1 MKFLIFEFTLNS
13 KFSKK
18 KWRIH
23 SYNMTKKLHPYVRKG
38 LKIVLW
44 TIGLIFT
51 FLILLIVLIQLPP
64 VQNFAKD
71 KAVTFLQ
78 DKIKTPVKLDH
89 IFISFPK
96 EVVIEGLYLEDQSK
110 DTLISAGKIAVDISI
125 FKLISSEIEISSFEL
140 KDAVAKIS
148 KDKNSVFN
156 FDYIVAAFASNEPK
170 DPNSKS
176 MKISVSKVKLDNVK
190 FNFED
195 ATSKND
201 IAVKLLHFDTKFNKF
216 DLDNM
221 KFDIPYINLDGVKLM
236 LDQGAV
242 ERVAEASVQVADTVS
257 KRPDFDLKLGKI
269 RLSSIDV
276 GYDNVGSKLNTG
288 IKLKELLIKVNK
300 IDINNQLLDFDDFQ
314 LHELKGQLLL
324 GKFDQK
330 IKTPDAD
337 TTAIK
342 QQGWTVKLNKA
353 EITKT
358 DFKFDDDKKARSAR
372 GIDYAHLDLKD
383 FNFKAKNI
391 GYSSEEIKG
400 EIVSLTVKEKSG
412 LTIERLNTEFFY
424 GPKKAYLKDLYLKTP
439 NTLLKD
445 RIEVAY
451 NDISKIGDDLGNMA
465 LNASLSNS
473 KIAFSDILIFAPQL
487 STTNP
492 FASNQNAVLILNT
505 ELKGTVN
512 DLSFP
517 YFEISGIGSTRV
529 AASGRITGLPDVEKS
544 YFDITIQDL
553 KSTSK
558 DIYAFLPKGT
568 IPTTIEIPQQ
578 IDLKGKFT
586 GAVNNFQ
593 TDIVLNSSFGTAK
606 AKGFFDQR
614 QKDREKYNLKVA
626 LVNFNIGRLIKNDS
640 LGRISVNADVKG
652 TGLNPKTADATIK
665 GLLAKADFNGY
676 AYKDLKLDGKI
687 SKGLFDITAGMT
699 DPNLDFDLTANGKF
713 DGKYPEVKLKLNLD
727 IADLQKLNLH
737 AGPMKLRGE
746 VIADIANAD
755 PDMLNGTIGLNRI
768 QILQD
773 KDPIILDSISIV
785 AITTV
790 DTTSLRIRSQFM
802 KADFKGKYKLS
813 QMPIALQN
821 TISHYYD
828 TTKQPKKETADQQLA
843 FNIYIDNDPVIKQLI
858 PALTGLEPIDIK
870 GSYTSV
876 NDSINII
883 GSIPRLVYGKNTIA
897 GGNIL
902 IETKDDAIVYSLNID
917 EIMND
922 EFRLPYTSLTGD
934 VKDNTVTYDF
944 HMRDKKKDDLYVIGG
959 NVKQVDGTT
968 EIRLDSDHLLLNYE
982 SWVVNPENVI
992 KFGPNGINADQ
1003 FEISYKGNILK
1014 LQSEGTQ
1021 KNAPL
1026 KVDFSNFEI
1035 ATIFNIIKKEQV
1047 LMSGK
1052 INGEAL
1058 VNDLMGKPTFT
1069 SDLQIDEFAFLEEPI
1084 GTIKVQVESKGPDVL
1099 AANIGISGNDNQVD
1113 LIGTYGITSG
1123 AIDLNLDMNKFQMKS
1138 AQGFSVGAIT
1148 DASGYLS
1155 GKFKITG
1162 TTDNPSVNGDLNF
1175 NDVAMRVTQLNSYF
1189 KNIDEKV
1196 VVNNQ
1201 GITFDKFSIYDEK
1214 DNDLVVNGKVLT
1226 SDFRDYKFDLTV
1238 KSQNFRAINSKEKD
1252 NDLFYGDLFID
1263 MDLVVKGS
1271 IESPVISGD
1280 LKINDDTKFTVVL
1293 PQSDP
1298 GIADREGIVEF
1309 VDQENSMLQQT
1320 EKMQSA
1326 VNSSELLGMDVAV
1339 NISIVK
1345 EAELSLIIDKG
1356 NGDYL
1361 KLQGEAE
1368 LSGGIDPS
1376 GKTNLTGKYE
1386 FTEGA
1391 YEMSFNLIRRKFDIK
1406 PGSYIIWNGEPT
1418 SANIDIT
1425 AIYEVETAPI
1435 DLLGDQL
1442 GATSTAVRNTYKQK
1456 IPFQTLLKMKGELL
1470 KPEISFD
1477 ILLPSGNYNVASDI
1491 VTASQTKLEQL
1502 RQEPSELNKQV
1513 FALLLLNRFIG
1524 ENPFASEG
1532 GGASAE
1538 SFARQSVSKILSQQL
1553 NDLAGDLIKGVQLD
1567 FDLDSSEDYS
1577 SGQMENR
1584 TDLNVNLSKQLLN
1597 DRLTVTVGS
1606 SFGLEGNEHENE
1618 EANNIAGDLSAAY
1631 SLTSDGRYKVRAYR
1645 KNEYQMALQGQ
1656 VIETGVAFVVTM
1668 DYNKFRELFHRSQEE
1683 KEILRRDRER
1693 KKEQKVREEAKKEKD
1708 FKEEKEKKNEE

>member
-1 MKFLIFEFTLNS
+1 
-13 KFSKK
+13 
-18 KWRIH
+18 
-23 SYNMTKKLHPYVRKG
+23 MTKKLHPYVRKG
-38 LKIVLW
+38 LKILLW
-44 TIGLIFT
+44 IIGGIFT
-51 FLILLIVLIQLPP
+51 LLILLAVLIQLPP
-64 VQNFAKD
+64 IQNFVKD

-78 DKIKTPVKLDH
+78 DKIKTPVRLDH
-89 IFISFPK
+89 ISISFPK

-148 KDKNSVFN
+148 KNKDSIFN
-156 FDYIVAAFASNEPK
+156 FDYIVDAFASDEPK
-170 DPNSKS
+170 DPNSKT

-190 FNFED
+190 FNFDD

-201 IAVKLLHFDTKFNKF
+201 IAVRLVHFDTKFNKF

-221 KFDIPYINLDGVKLM
+221 KFDIPHINLDGLKLM

-242 ERVAEASVQVADTVS
+242 ERVAETSVQVADTVS

-269 RLSSIDV
+269 RLTNIDI

-300 IDINNQLLDFDDFQ
+300 IDLNKQLLDFDDFQ

-342 QQGWTVKLNKA
+342 QEGWTVKLKKA

-358 DFKFDDDKKARSAR
+358 DFKFDDEKKATTAK
-372 GIDYAHLDLKD
+372 GIDYGHLDLKD
-383 FNFKAKNI
+383 FNFKAKNL
-391 GYSSEEIKG
+391 GYSSDEIKG

-412 LTIERLNTEFFY
+412 LTIEKLTTEFFY

-439 NTLLKD
+439 KTLLKD

-451 NDISKIGDDLGNMA
+451 SDISKIGDELGEMA
-465 LNASLSNS
+465 LNASLNNS
-473 KIAFSDILIFAPQL
+473 RIAFSDILIFAPQL
-487 STTNP
+487 RNTNP
-492 FASNQNAVLILNT
+492 FASNPNAILLLNT
-505 ELKGTVN
+505 ELKGKVN

-529 AASGRITGLPDVEKS
+529 AASGRITGLPDMDKAF
-544 YFDITIQDL
+544 FDINIKDL
-553 KSTSK
+553 NSTSK

-568 IPTTIEIPQQ
+568 IPNTIEIPQQ
-578 IDLKGKFT
+578 IALKGKFN
-586 GAVNNFQ
+586 GAINNFK
-593 TDIVLNSSFGTAK
+593 TDIILNSSFGSAK
-606 AKGFFDQR
+606 AKGYFDQR
-614 QKDREKYNLKVA
+614 QKDREKYDVKISL
-626 LVNFNIGRLIKNDS
+626 LNFNVGRLIKNDS

-652 TGLNPKTADATIK
+652 TGLNPKTANATIK
-665 GLLAKADFNGY
+665 GLLAKAEFNGY

-687 SKGLFDITAGMT
+687 RTGLFDITAGMS
-699 DPNLDFDLTANGKF
+699 DPNLDFDLAANGRF
-713 DGKYPEVKLKLNLD
+713 DDKYPEVKLKLNLD

-746 VIADIANAD
+746 VDADITNAD
-755 PDMLNGTIGLNRI
+755 PDMLNGTIGLNKI

-773 KDPIILDSISIV
+773 KDPIILDSITIIAV
-785 AITTV
+785 TTV
-790 DTTSLRIRSQFM
+790 DTTSLRIKSQFI

-813 QMPIALQN
+813 QLPIALQN

-828 TTKQPKKETADQQLA
+828 TTEQPKKETADQQLA
-843 FNIYIDNDPVIKQLI
+843 FNIFIDNDPVIKQLI
-858 PALTGLEPIDIK
+858 PAITGLEPINIS
-870 GSYTSV
+870 GSYTSA
-876 NDSINII
+876 NDSISVN
-883 GSIPRLVYGKNTIA
+883 GSIPRLVYGNNTIA
-897 GGNIL
+897 GGTIL
-902 IETKDDAIVYSLNID
+902 VETKDDALVYAVNID
-917 EIMND
+917 EIQND
-922 EFRLPYTSLTGD
+922 QFRLPYTSLSGD
-934 VKDNTVTYDF
+934 VKDNTVTYDL

-959 NVKQVDGTT
+959 NIKQVDGTT
-968 EIRLDSDHLLLNYE
+968 EIRLDPDHLLLNYE
-982 SWVVNPENVI
+982 AWVVNPENVI
-992 KFGPNGINADQ
+992 NLGADGINADQ
-1003 FEISYKGNILK
+1003 FEISHEGNILK
-1014 LQSEGTQ
+1014 LQSEGSQ

-1026 KVDFSNFEI
+1026 KIDFTNFEI
-1035 ATIFNIIKKEQV
+1035 ATIFNIIKKDQE

-1052 INGEAL
+1052 INGDA
-1058 VNDLMGKPTFT
+1058 VIRDLTGKPTFT
-1069 SDLQIDEFAFLEEPI
+1069 SDIQIDNFAFKEEPV
-1084 GTIKVQVESKGPDVL
+1084 GTIKVQVESKGPEVL

-1113 LIGTYGITSG
+1113 LTGTYGIKSG
-1123 AIDLNLDMNKFQMKS
+1123 AFDLVLDMDRFQMKS
-1138 AQGFSVGAIT
+1138 AQGFSMGNIT
-1148 DASGYLS
+1148 DGSGYLS
-1155 GKFKITG
+1155 GNFKITG
-1162 TTDNPSVNGDLNF
+1162 TADKPSVIGDLNF
-1175 NDVAMRVTQLNSYF
+1175 NDVAMRVTQFNSYF
-1189 KNIDEKV
+1189 KNIEEKI

-1201 GITFDKFSIYDEK
+1201 GIIFDNFTIYDEK
-1214 DNDLVVNGKVLT
+1214 DNDLAIAGKVLT
-1226 SDFRDYKFDLTV
+1226 TDFRAYNFDLTV
-1238 KSQNFRAINSKEKD
+1238 NSKNFRAINSEAKN

-1263 MDLVVKGS
+1263 MDLIVKGS
-1271 IESPVISGD
+1271 VESPVISGN
-1280 LKINDDTKFTVVL
+1280 LKINEDTKFTVVL

-1309 VDQENSMLQQT
+1309 VDQENVMLQQT
-1320 EKMQSA
+1320 EDMKSA

-1406 PGSYIIWNGEPT
+1406 PGSYLIWNGEPT

-1425 AIYEVETAPI
+1425 AIYEIETAPI

-1442 GATSTAVRNTYKQK
+1442 GAMSAAVRNTYKQK

-1491 VTASQTKLEQL
+1491 VTASQAKLEQL

-1524 ENPFASEG
+1524 ENPFASEA

-1567 FDLDSSEDYS
+1567 FDLDSTEDYS

-1606 SFGLEGNEHENE
+1606 SFGLEGEEHKNQ

-1631 SLTSDGRYKVRAYR
+1631 TLTSDGRYKVRAYR

-1668 DYNKFRELFHRSQEE
+1668 DYNKFRELFHRSKEE
-1683 KEILRRDRER
+1683 KELLAREKER
-1693 KKEQKVREEAKKEKD
+1693 KKEQKAREENKKKEE

>member
-1 MKFLIFEFTLNS
+1 MTTKLN
-13 KFSKK
+13 
-18 KWRIH
+18 
-23 SYNMTKKLHPYVRKG
+23 PYVRKG
-38 LKIVLW
+38 LKIILW
-44 TIGLIFT
+44 IIGGIFT
-51 FLILLIVLIQLPP
+51 LLILIAVLIQLPP

-78 DKIKTPVKLDH
+78 DKIKTPVRLDH
-89 IFISFPK
+89 ISISFPK

-110 DTLISAGKIAVDISI
+110 DTLISAGKIAVDISL
-125 FKLISSEIEISSFEL
+125 FKLISSEVEISSFEL

-148 KDKNSVFN
+148 KTKDSVFN
-156 FDYIVAAFASNEPK
+156 FDYIVQAFASNEPK
-170 DPNSKS
+170 DPNAKS
-176 MKISVSKVKLDNVK
+176 MKISVSTVKLDNVK
-190 FNFED
+190 FKFDD

-201 IAVKLLHFDTKFNKF
+201 VDVRLVHFDTKFDKF

-242 ERVAEASVQVADTVS
+242 EKVAETSVQVADTVS
-257 KRPDFDLKLGKI
+257 KRPDFNLKLGTIK
-269 RLSSIDV
+269 LTNIDV
-276 GYDNVGSKLNTG
+276 GYDNVSTNLDTG
-288 IKLKELLIKVNK
+288 IKLKELSIKVNE
-300 IDINNQLLDFDDFQ
+300 IDLNKQLLDFEDFQ

-324 GKFDQK
+324 GKFDQE

-342 QQGWTVKLNKA
+342 QEGWKVKLKNA
-353 EITKT
+353 AITKT
-358 DFKFDDDKKARSAR
+358 DFKFDDEKKAKAAK

-383 FNFKAKNI
+383 FNLNAKDI
-391 GYSSEEIKG
+391 AYSSEEISGK
-400 EIVSLTVKEKSG
+400 IASLSVKEKSG
-412 LTIERLNTEFFY
+412 LNIEKLTTEFFY
-424 GPKKAYLKDLYLKTP
+424 GPKKAYLKDLYLQTP
-439 NTLLKD
+439 KTLLKD
-445 RIEVAY
+445 RIEVSY
-451 NDISKIGDDLGNMA
+451 NDIATIGDELGQMA
-465 LNASLSNS
+465 LDASLDNS

-487 STTNP
+487 GNTNP
-492 FASNQNAVLILNT
+492 FASNPKAVLLLNT
-505 ELKGTVN
+505 ELKGKVS

-517 YFEISGIGSTRV
+517 YFEISGIGSTRL
-529 AASGRITGLPDVEKS
+529 AASGRITGLPDMDKA
-544 YFDITIQDL
+544 YFDINIQDL

-558 DIYAFLPKGT
+558 DIFAFLPKGT
-568 IPTTIEIPQQ
+568 IPNTIEIPQQ
-578 IDLKGKFT
+578 IDLKGKFN
-586 GAVNNFQ
+586 GAINNFQ
-593 TDIVLNSSFGTAK
+593 TDIVLNSSFGSAK

-614 QKDREKYNLKVA
+614 QKDREKYDMKVS
-626 LVNFNIGRLIKNDS
+626 LLNFDVGRLIKNDS

-665 GLLAKADFNGY
+665 ALLAKAEFNGY

-687 SKGLFDITAGMT
+687 RSGLFDITAGMT
-699 DPNLDFDLTANGKF
+699 DPNLDFDLVANGAFDDKF
-713 DGKYPEVKLKLNLD
+713 PQGKVKLNLD

-746 VIADIANAD
+746 VIADITNAD
-755 PDMLNGTIGLNRI
+755 PDMLNGTIGLNKI

-773 KDPIILDSISIV
+773 KDPIILDSISIIAV
-785 AITTV
+785 TNA
-790 DTTSLRIRSQFM
+790 DTTSLKIKSQFM

-813 QMPIALQN
+813 QLPIALQN

-876 NDSINII
+876 NDSININ

-897 GGNIL
+897 GGKL
-902 IETKDDAIVYSLNID
+902 LVETKDDAIAYSLNID

-922 EFRLPYTSLTGD
+922 QFRLPFTTLSGD
-934 VKDNTVTYDF
+934 VKDNTVTYDL
-944 HMRDKKKDDLYVIGG
+944 HMRDKKKEDLYVIGG

-968 EIRLDSDHLLLNYE
+968 EIRLDPDHLVLNYE
-982 SWVVNPENVI
+982 AWVVNPENVI
-992 KFGPNGINADQ
+992 KMGPNGINADQ
-1003 FEISYKGNILK
+1003 FEISHEGNILK

-1026 KVDFSNFEI
+1026 KVDFTNFEL
-1035 ATIFNIIKKEQV
+1035 ATIFNIIKKDQE

-1052 INGEAL
+1052 INGEA
-1058 VNDLMGKPTFT
+1058 VVSDLMGKPTFT
-1069 SDLQIDEFAFLEEPI
+1069 SDLQIDDFAFKEEPV
-1084 GTIKVQVESKGPDVL
+1084 GTIKVQVESQGPEVL
-1099 AANIGISGNDNQVD
+1099 AANIGITGNDNQVD
-1113 LIGTYGITSG
+1113 LTGTYGIASG
-1123 AIDLNLDMNKFQMKS
+1123 AIDLNLDLDKFQMKS
-1138 AQGFSVGAIT
+1138 AQGFSMGAIT
-1148 DASGYLS
+1148 EASGYLS

-1162 TTDNPSVNGDLNF
+1162 TSDKPSVIGDLNF
-1175 NDVAMRVTQLNSYF
+1175 NDVAMRVTQLNSVF

-1201 GITFDKFSIYDEK
+1201 GIIFDKFSIFDEK
-1214 DNDLVVNGKVLT
+1214 DNDLVVDGKVLT

-1238 KSQNFRAINSKEKD
+1238 KSENFRAINSEAKD

-1263 MDLVVKGS
+1263 MDLLVKGS
-1271 IESPVISGD
+1271 IESPIISGN
-1280 LKINDDTKFTVVL
+1280 LKINEDTKFTVVL

-1309 VDQENSMLQQT
+1309 VDQDNALLQQT
-1320 EKMQSA
+1320 EDMKSA

-1406 PGSYIIWNGEPT
+1406 PGSYLIWNGEPT
-1418 SANIDIT
+1418 SADIDIT

-1442 GATSTAVRNTYKQK
+1442 GATSAAVRNTYKQK
-1456 IPFQTLLKMKGELL
+1456 IPFQTLLKMEGELL

-1477 ILLPSGNYNVASDI
+1477 ILLPSGNYNVAADI
-1491 VTASQTKLEQL
+1491 VTASQAKLEQL

-1524 ENPFASEG
+1524 ENPFASEA

-1567 FDLDSSEDYS
+1567 FDLDSTEDYS

-1606 SFGLEGNEHENE
+1606 SFGLEGEEHKNQ

-1631 SLTSDGRYKVRAYR
+1631 TLTSDGRYKVRAYR

-1683 KEILRRDRER
+1683 KDLLARDRER
-1693 KKEQKVREEAKKEKD
+1693 KKEQKEREEKKKKEE

>member
-1 MKFLIFEFTLNS
+1 
-13 KFSKK
+13 
-18 KWRIH
+18 
-23 SYNMTKKLHPYVRKG
+23 MTRNLHPYLRKG
-38 LKIVLW
+38 FKIILW
-44 TIGLIFT
+44 IVGGIFT
-51 FLILLIVLIQLPP
+51 LLILLIILIQLPV

-78 DKIKTPVKLDH
+78 DKIKTPVRLDH
-89 IFISFPK
+89 ISISFPK

-110 DTLISAGKIAVDISI
+110 DTLISAGKVAVDISL
-125 FKLISSEIEISSFEL
+125 FKLISSEVEITNFEL

-148 KDKNSVFN
+148 KTKDSVFN
-156 FDYIVAAFASNEPK
+156 FDYIVKAFASNEPK
-170 DPNSKS
+170 DPNAKS
-176 MKISVSKVKLDNVK
+176 MKISVSKVKLDKVK
-190 FNFED
+190 FIFED

-201 IAVKLLHFDTKFNKF
+201 ADVSLVHFDTKFNKF

-221 KFDIPYINLDGVKLM
+221 KFDIPYINLDGLKLI

-242 ERVAEASVQVADTVS
+242 EKVAETSVQVADTVS
-257 KRPDFDLKLGKI
+257 KRPDFNLKLGTIK
-269 RLSSIDV
+269 LTNIDV
-276 GYDNVGSKLNTG
+276 GYDNVSTNLDTG
-288 IKLKELLIKVNK
+288 IKLKELSLKVNE
-300 IDINNQLLDFDDFQ
+300 IDLNKQLLDFKDFQ

-324 GKFDQK
+324 GKFDQE

-342 QQGWTVKLNKA
+342 QKGWVVKLKNA
-353 EITKT
+353 AITKT
-358 DFKFDDDKKARSAR
+358 DFKFDDEKKSKSAK

-383 FNFKAKNI
+383 FNFQAKDI
-391 GYSSEEIKG
+391 SYSSDEISGK
-400 EIVSLTVKEKSG
+400 IDSLSVKEKSG
-412 LTIERLNTEFFY
+412 LTIEKLSTQFFY
-424 GPKKAYLKDLYLKTP
+424 GPKKAYLKDLYLETP
-439 NTLLKD
+439 KTLLKD
-445 RIEVAY
+445 RIEVSY
-451 NDISKIGDDLGNMA
+451 NDIATVGDDLGQMA
-465 LNASLSNS
+465 LDASLENS
-473 KIAFSDILIFAPQL
+473 KIASSDILIFAPQL
-487 STTNP
+487 RNTNP
-492 FASNQNAVLILNT
+492 FASNPNSILLLNT
-505 ELKGTVN
+505 KLSGRIN

-517 YFEISGIGSTRV
+517 YFQISGIGSTKV
-529 AASGRITGLPDVEKS
+529 AASGRITGLPDMDKA
-544 YFDITIQDL
+544 YFDITVQNL
-553 KSTSK
+553 RSTSK

-568 IPTTIEIPQQ
+568 IPNTIEIPQQ
-578 IDLKGKFT
+578 IALKGKFN
-586 GAVNNFQ
+586 GAVNNFK
-593 TDIVLNSSFGTAK
+593 TDLVLNSSFGSAK
-606 AKGFFDQR
+606 AQGFFDQR
-614 QKDREKYNLKVA
+614 QKNREKYDMKVS
-626 LVNFNIGRLIKNDS
+626 LLNFDVGRLIKNDS

-652 TGLNPKTADATIK
+652 TGLDAKTANATVK
-665 GLLAKADFNGY
+665 ALLAKAEFNGY

-687 SKGLFDITAGMT
+687 RSGLFDITAGMA
-699 DPNLDFDLTANGKF
+699 DPNLDFDLVADGEF
-713 DGKYPEVKLKLNLD
+713 DGKYPKVKMKLNLD

-746 VIADIANAD
+746 VIADIANSD
-755 PDMLNGTIGLNRI
+755 PDMLNGTVGLNKI

-773 KDPIILDSISIV
+773 KDPIILDSISIFAV
-785 AITTV
+785 TTV
-790 DTTSLRIRSQFM
+790 DTTSLKIKSQFV
-802 KADFKGKYKLS
+802 KADFTGKYKLS
-813 QMPIALQN
+813 QLPTALQN

-828 TTKQPKKETADQQLA
+828 TTDQPKKETDDQQLA
-843 FNIYIDNDPVIKQLI
+843 FNIYVDNDPVIKQLI
-858 PALTGLEPIDIK
+858 PALTGLEPIAIK

-876 NDSINII
+876 NDSINLN

-897 GGNIL
+897 GGTL
-902 IETKDDAIVYSLNID
+902 LVETKDNALVYSLNID

-922 EFRLPYTSLTGD
+922 QFRLPYTSLSGD
-934 VKDNTVTYDF
+934 VKENTVTYDL
-944 HMRDKKKDDLYVIGG
+944 HIRDKKKDDLYVIGG
-959 NVKQVDGTT
+959 NIKQVDGST
-968 EIRLDSDHLLLNYE
+968 EIRLEADQLMLNYK
-982 SWVVNPENVI
+982 SWVVNPENVVKI
-992 KFGPNGINADQ
+992 GADGIYANQ
-1003 FEISYKGNILK
+1003 FEISREGNILK
-1014 LQSEGTQ
+1014 LQSQGTQ

-1026 KVDFSNFEI
+1026 KLEFTNFEI
-1035 ATIFNIIKKEQV
+1035 ANIFNIIKKEQV

-1052 INGEAL
+1052 INGNA
-1058 VNDLMGKPTFT
+1058 VVSDITSNPTFT
-1069 SDLQIDEFAFLEEPI
+1069 SDLEIAEFAFLEQPV
-1084 GTIKVQVESKGPDVL
+1084 GTIKVDVKSKGPEVL

-1113 LIGTYGITSG
+1113 LIGTYGIKS
-1123 AIDLNLDMNKFQMKS
+1123 AEFDLDLDLDKFQMKS
-1138 AQGFSVGAIT
+1138 AQGFSMGAIT

-1162 TTDNPSVNGDLNF
+1162 TADAPSVVGNLNF
-1175 NDVAMRVTQLNSYF
+1175 NDVAMRVTQLNSVF

-1196 VVNNQ
+1196 VVNNE
-1201 GITFDKFSIYDEK
+1201 GIIFDKFSIFDEK
-1214 DNDLVVNGKVLT
+1214 DNDLVVDGKVLT
-1226 SDFRDYKFDLTV
+1226 SNFRDFNFDLTV
-1238 KSQNFRAINSKEKD
+1238 NSQNFRAINSEAKD
-1252 NDLFYGDLFID
+1252 NDLFYGDLFLD
-1263 MDLVVKGS
+1263 MDLAVNGS
-1271 IESPVISGD
+1271 VESPIISGN
-1280 LKINDDTKFTVVL
+1280 LKINEDTDFTVVL

-1309 VDQENSMLQQT
+1309 VDQDNVLLQQT
-1320 EKMQSA
+1320 EEMKTA
-1326 VNSSELLGMDVAV
+1326 VNSSALLGMDVAV

-1386 FTEGA
+1386 FTDGA

-1406 PGSYIIWNGEPT
+1406 PGSYLIWNGEPT
-1418 SANIDIT
+1418 SANVDIT

-1442 GATSTAVRNTYKQK
+1442 GATSAAVRNTYKQK

-1524 ENPFASEG
+1524 ENPFASEA

-1553 NDLAGDLIKGVQLD
+1553 NDLASDLIKGVQLD
-1567 FDLDSSEDYS
+1567 FDLDSTEDYS

-1606 SFGLEGNEHENE
+1606 SFGLEGEQHENQ

-1683 KEILRRDRER
+1683 KDLLARDRER
-1693 KKEQKVREEAKKEKD
+1693 KKEQKEREAKKKKEE
-1708 FKEEKEKKNEE
+1708 FKEEKEKKDEE

>member
-1 MKFLIFEFTLNS
+1 MCLINAH
-13 KFSKK
+13 
-18 KWRIH
+18 RIH
-23 SYNMTKKLHPYVRKG
+23 SENMTKKIHPYVRKG
-38 LKIVLW
+38 LKILLW
-44 TIGLIFT
+44 IVGGIFT
-51 FLILLIVLIQLPP
+51 LLILIAVLIQLPP

-71 KAVTFLQ
+71 KAVSFLEG
-78 DKIKTPVKLDH
+78 KIKTPVRLEH
-89 IFISFPK
+89 ISIVFPK
-96 EVVIEGLYLEDQSK
+96 EVVLEGIYLEDQSK
-110 DTLISAGKIAVDISI
+110 DTLLSAGRIGVDISL
-125 FKLISSEIEISSFEL
+125 FKLISSEVEISGFEL

-148 KDKNSVFN
+148 KNKDSVFN
-156 FDYIVAAFASNEPK
+156 FDYIVQAFASNEPK
-170 DPNSKS
+170 DPNATP

-190 FNFED
+190 FKFDD

-201 IAVKLLHFDTKFNKF
+201 IAVGLIHFDTKFNKF

-221 KFDIPYINLDGVKLM
+221 KFDIPYINLDGLKLM

-242 ERVAEASVQVADTVS
+242 ERVAETSVQVADTIS
-257 KRPDFDLKLGKI
+257 QRPDFDLKLGKI
-269 RLSSIDV
+269 KLTRIDV
-276 GYDNVGSKLNTG
+276 GYDNANSFLDTG
-288 IKLKELLIKVNK
+288 IKLKELSIVVNK
-300 IDINNQLLDFDDFQ
+300 IDLTNQLLDFDDFQ

-342 QQGWTVKLNKA
+342 QEGWTVKLKNA

-358 DFKFDDDKKARSAR
+358 DFKFDDEKKAKQSQ

-383 FNFKAKNI
+383 FNFKAKDI
-391 GYSSEEIKG
+391 AYSSAEISGK
-400 EIVSLTVKEKSG
+400 IASLTVKEKSG
-412 LTIERLNTEFFY
+412 LNIEKLSTEFFY

-445 RIEVAY
+445 NIAVEY
-451 NDISKIGDDLGNMA
+451 NDIATIGDNLGQMT
-465 LNASLSNS
+465 LNASLNNT

-487 STTNP
+487 RSTNP
-492 FASNQNAVLILNT
+492 FASNPNAILLLNT
-505 ELKGTVN
+505 ELKGKID

-517 YFEISGIGSTRV
+517 YFEISGIGSTRL
-529 AASGRITGLPDVEKS
+529 AASGRITGLPDMNKA
-544 YFDITIQDL
+544 YFDINIQDL

-568 IPTTIEIPQQ
+568 IPNTIEIPQQ
-578 IDLKGKFT
+578 IDLKGKFN

-593 TDIVLNSSFGTAK
+593 TDIVLNSSFGSAK

-614 QKDREKYNLKVA
+614 QKDHEKYDMNVSL
-626 LVNFNIGRLIKNDS
+626 LNFDVGRLIKNDS

-652 TGLNPKTADATIK
+652 TGLNPKTANATVRA
-665 GLLAKADFNGY
+665 LLAKAEFNGY

-687 SKGLFDITAGMT
+687 RSGLFDVSAGMS
-699 DPNLDFDLTANGKF
+699 DPNLDFDLVADGKF
-713 DGKYPEVKLKLNLD
+713 DGKYPKVKMKLNLD

-746 VIADIANAD
+746 IDADIANAD

-790 DTTSLRIRSQFM
+790 DTTSLKIRSQFM

-843 FNIYIDNDPVIKQLI
+843 FKIYIDNDPVIKQLI
-858 PALTGLEPIDIK
+858 PAVTGLEPIDIK

-876 NDSINII
+876 NDSININ

-897 GGNIL
+897 GGKIL
-902 IETKDDAIVYSLNID
+902 IETKDDAIVYALNID

-934 VKDNTVTYDF
+934 VKDNTITYDF

-959 NVKQVDGTT
+959 NVKQIDGTT
-968 EIRLDSDHLLLNYE
+968 EIRLDPDHLLLNYE
-982 SWVVNPENVI
+982 SWTVNPENVI
-992 KFGPNGINADQ
+992 KIGPNGINANE
-1003 FEISYKGNILK
+1003 FEISYEGNILK
-1014 LQSEGTQ
+1014 LQSEGNQ

-1026 KVDFSNFEI
+1026 KVDFTNFEI

-1047 LMSGK
+1047 LMSGR
-1052 INGEAL
+1052 INGDA
-1058 VNDLMGKPTFT
+1058 VVSDLMGKPTFT
-1069 SDLQIDEFAFLEEPI
+1069 SDLQIDEFAFLEEPV
-1084 GTIKVQVESKGPDVL
+1084 GTIKVQVESKGPEVL
-1099 AANIGISGNDNQVD
+1099 AAAIGISGNDNQVD
-1113 LIGTYGITSG
+1113 LTGTYGITSG
-1123 AIDLNLDMNKFQMKS
+1123 AINLDLDLDKFKMKS
-1138 AQGFSVGAIT
+1138 AQGFSMGAIT

-1162 TTDNPSVNGDLNF
+1162 TTEKPSVNGDLNF
-1175 NDVAMRVTQLNSYF
+1175 NDVAMRVTQLNSVF

-1201 GITFDKFSIYDEK
+1201 GIIFDKFSIFDEK
-1214 DNDLVVNGKVLT
+1214 DNDLVVDGRVLT

-1238 KSQNFRAINSKEKD
+1238 KSQNFRAINSEAKD

-1263 MDLVVKGS
+1263 MDLLVKGS
-1271 IESPVISGD
+1271 VESPVISGN
-1280 LKINDDTKFTVVL
+1280 LKINEDTKFTVVL

-1309 VDQENSMLQQT
+1309 VDQDNVMLQQT
-1320 EKMQSA
+1320 EQMKSA
-1326 VNSSELLGMDVAV
+1326 VNSSQLLGMDVAV

-1406 PGSYIIWNGEPT
+1406 PGSYLIWNGEPT
-1418 SANIDIT
+1418 SANVDIT

-1456 IPFQTLLKMKGELL
+1456 IPFQTLLKMNGELL

-1491 VTASQTKLEQL
+1491 ITASQAKLEQL

-1524 ENPFASEG
+1524 ENPFASEA

-1553 NDLAGDLIKGVQLD
+1553 NNLAGDLIKGVQID

-1577 SGQMENR
+1577 SGKMENK

-1606 SFGLEGNEHENE
+1606 SFGIEGEQHENQ
-1618 EANNIAGDLSAAY
+1618 EANNIAGDLSADYA
-1631 SLTSDGRYKVRAYR
+1631 LTSDGRYKVRAYS

-1656 VIETGVAFVVTM
+1656 VVETGVAFVVTM
-1668 DYNKFRELFHRSQEE
+1668 DYNKFRELFHRSQAEKDLLAREREQKKQQKAREE
-1683 KEILRRDRER
+1683 KK
-1693 KKEQKVREEAKKEKD
+1693 KKEEI
-1708 FKEEKEKKNEE
+1708 KEEKETNNEE

>member
-1 MKFLIFEFTLNS
+1 
-13 KFSKK
+13 
-18 KWRIH
+18 
-23 SYNMTKKLHPYVRKG
+23 MTKQLHPYLRKG
-38 LKIVLW
+38 FKIILWIIGVLFA
-44 TIGLIFT
+44 L
-51 FLILLIVLIQLPP
+51 LILIAVLIQLPP

-78 DKIKTPVKLDH
+78 NKIKTPVRLDH
-89 IFISFPK
+89 ISISFPK
-96 EVVIEGLYLEDQSK
+96 EVVIEGLYLEDESR
-110 DTLISAGKIAVDISI
+110 DTLISAGQIAVDISL
-125 FKLISSEIEISSFEL
+125 FKLISSEVEISNFEL
-140 KDAVAKIS
+140 KDAVAKIKKT
-148 KDKNSVFN
+148 KDSVFN
-156 FDYIVAAFASNEPK
+156 FDYIVQAFASSEPK
-170 DPNSKS
+170 DPNAKP
-176 MKISVSKVKLDNVK
+176 MKISVSKVTLDNVK
-190 FNFED
+190 FKFED

-201 IAVKLLHFDTKFNKF
+201 VAVRLVHFDTKFNKF

-242 ERVAEASVQVADTVS
+242 EKVAETSVQVADTVS
-257 KRPDFDLKLGKI
+257 KRPDFNLKLGTIK
-269 RLSSIDV
+269 LTNIDA
-276 GYDNVGSKLNTG
+276 GYDNVSTNLDTG
-288 IKLKELLIKVNK
+288 IKLKELSIKVNE
-300 IDINNQLLDFDDFQ
+300 IDLNKQLLDFEDFQ
-314 LHELKGQLLL
+314 LHELNGQLLL

-342 QQGWTVKLNKA
+342 QEGWNVKLKNAK
-353 EITKT
+353 ITKT
-358 DFKFDDDKKARSAR
+358 NFKFDDEKKAKTLR

-383 FNFKAKNI
+383 FNFQAKDI
-391 GYSSEEIKG
+391 IYSNEEISGK
-400 EIVSLTVKEKSG
+400 IASLTVKEKSG
-412 LTIERLNTEFFY
+412 LNIEKLTTEFFY
-424 GPKKAYLKDLYLKTP
+424 GPKKAFLKDLYLKTP
-439 NTLLKD
+439 KTLLKD
-445 RIEVAY
+445 RIEVSY
-451 NDISKIGDDLGNMA
+451 NDIATIGDELGQMA
-465 LNASLSNS
+465 LNASLNNS

-487 STTNP
+487 SKTNP
-492 FASNQNAVLILNT
+492 FASKPNAVLLLNT
-505 ELKGTVN
+505 ELKGRVN

-529 AASGRITGLPDVEKS
+529 AASGRITGLPDMDKA
-544 YFDITIQDL
+544 YFDITINNF
-553 KSTSK
+553 KSTSQ

-568 IPTTIEIPQQ
+568 IPNSIEIPQQ
-578 IDLKGKFT
+578 FSLEGKFT
-586 GAVNNFQ
+586 GAITNFS
-593 TDIVLNSSFGTAK
+593 TDIVLNSSFGNAK

-614 QKDREKYNLKVA
+614 QKDREKYDMKVT
-626 LVNFNIGRLIKNDS
+626 LLNFDVGRLIKNDS

-652 TGLNPKTADATIK
+652 TGLDPKTANATVK
-665 GLLAKADFNGY
+665 ALLAKAEFNGY

-687 SKGLFDITAGMT
+687 RSGLFDISAGMN
-699 DPNLDFDLTANGKF
+699 DPNLDFDLVADGKF

-746 VIADIANAD
+746 IDADIANAD
-755 PDMLNGTIGLNRI
+755 PDMLNGTIGLNKI
-768 QILQD
+768 QIVQD

-785 AITTV
+785 AITTA
-790 DTTSLRIRSQFM
+790 DTTSLQVKSQFI

-813 QMPIALQN
+813 QLPIALQN

-828 TTKQPKKETADQQLA
+828 TTKQPKKETSDQQLA

-858 PALTGLEPIDIK
+858 PALTGLEPINIS
-870 GSYTSV
+870 GSYKSV
-876 NDSINII
+876 NDSININ
-883 GSIPRLVYGKNTIA
+883 GSIPRLVYGTNTIS
-897 GGNIL
+897 GGSIL
-902 IETKDDAIVYSLNID
+902 VETKENALVYAVNID
-917 EIMND
+917 EITND
-922 EFRLPYTSLTGD
+922 QYRLPYTSLTGD
-934 VKDNTVTYDF
+934 VKDNTLTYDLR
-944 HMRDKKKDDLYVIGG
+944 MRDKKKEDLYVIGG
-959 NVKQVDGTT
+959 NVKQVEGTT
-968 EIRLDSDHLLLNYE
+968 EIRLGADQLILNYD
-982 SWVVNPENVI
+982 SWVVNPDNVI

-1003 FEISYKGNILK
+1003 FEISHDGNILK
-1014 LQSEGTQ
+1014 LQSQGTQ

-1026 KVDFSNFEI
+1026 EVDFTNFEL
-1035 ATIFNIIKKEQV
+1035 ATVFNIIKKDQE
-1047 LMSGK
+1047 LMSGR
-1052 INGEAL
+1052 INGDAVISNL
-1058 VNDLMGKPTFT
+1058 TGKPTFT
-1069 SDLQIDEFAFLEEPI
+1069 SDLQIDDFAFKEEAV
-1084 GTIKVQVESKGPDVL
+1084 GTIKVQVESKGPEVL
-1099 AANIGISGNDNQVD
+1099 AANIGISGNDNQVN
-1113 LIGTYGITSG
+1113 LVGTYGINSG
-1123 AIDLNLDMNKFQMKS
+1123 VIDLDLDLDKFQMKS
-1138 AQGFSVGAIT
+1138 AQGFSMGAIT
-1148 DASGYLS
+1148 DASGNLS
-1155 GKFKITG
+1155 GAFKITG
-1162 TTDNPSVNGDLNF
+1162 TADKPSVYGDLNF
-1175 NDVAMRVTQLNSYF
+1175 NNVAMRVTQLNSVF

-1196 VVNNQ
+1196 VVRNDE
-1201 GITFDKFSIYDEK
+1201 IIFDKFSIFDEK
-1214 DNDLVVNGKVLT
+1214 DNDLVLDGRVLT

-1238 KSQNFRAINSKEKD
+1238 KSENFRAINSEAKD
-1252 NDLFYGDLFID
+1252 NELFYGDLFID
-1263 MDLVVKGS
+1263 MDLLVKGS
-1271 IESPVISGD
+1271 VESPIISGN
-1280 LKINDDTKFTVVL
+1280 LKINEDTKFTVVL

-1309 VDQENSMLQQT
+1309 VDQDNVMLQQT
-1320 EKMQSA
+1320 EEMKSA

-1356 NGDYL
+1356 NGDFL

-1386 FTEGA
+1386 VTEGA

-1406 PGSYIIWNGEPT
+1406 AGSYLIWNGEPT

-1442 GATSTAVRNTYKQK
+1442 GATSAAVRNTYKQK
-1456 IPFQTLLKMKGELL
+1456 IPFQTLLKMEGELL

-1491 VTASQTKLEQL
+1491 ITASQTKLEQL
-1502 RQEPSELNKQV
+1502 RQQPSELNKQV

-1524 ENPFASEG
+1524 ENPFSSEA

-1567 FDLDSSEDYS
+1567 FDLDSTEDYS

-1584 TDLNVNLSKQLLN
+1584 TDLNVNISKQLLN

-1606 SFGLEGNEHENE
+1606 SFGLEGEQRENQ

-1683 KEILRRDRER
+1683 KDLLARDRKR
-1693 KKEQKVREEAKKEKD
+1693 KEEQKEREAKKKKEEFEEEKD
-1708 FKEEKEKKNEE
+1708 KNNEE

>member
-1 MKFLIFEFTLNS
+1 
-13 KFSKK
+13 
-18 KWRIH
+18 
-23 SYNMTKKLHPYVRKG
+23 MTQTLHPYVRKG
-38 LKIVLW
+38 LKIILW
-44 TIGLIFT
+44 IVGGIFT
-51 FLILLIVLIQLPP
+51 LLILIAVLIQLPP
-64 VQNFAKD
+64 IQNFAKD

-78 DKIKTPVKLDH
+78 DKIKTPVRLDR
-89 IFISFPK
+89 ISISFPK
-96 EVVIEGLYLEDQSK
+96 EVVLEGLHLEDQNN

-125 FKLISSEIEISSFEL
+125 FKLISSEIEISNFEL

-148 KDKNSVFN
+148 KTKDSVFN
-156 FDYIVAAFASNEPK
+156 FDYIVDAFASNEPK
-170 DPNSKS
+170 DPNAKS

-190 FNFED
+190 FQFDD

-201 IAVKLLHFDTKFNKF
+201 IAVRLVHFDTKFDKF

-221 KFDIPYINLDGVKLM
+221 KFDIPYVNLDGVKLV

-242 ERVAEASVQVADTVS
+242 EKVAETSVQVADTVS
-257 KRPDFDLKLGKI
+257 KRPDFNLKLGKI
-269 RLSSIDV
+269 KLTNIDV
-276 GYDNVGSKLNTG
+276 GYDNVSTNLDTG
-288 IKLKELLIKVNK
+288 IKLKELSLVVNE
-300 IDINNQLLDFDDFQ
+300 IDLNKQLLDFEDFR

-324 GKFDQK
+324 GKNDQK
-330 IKTPDAD
+330 IKTPNAD

-342 QQGWTVKLNKA
+342 QEGWKVKLRNA

-358 DFKFDDDKKARSAR
+358 NFKFDDEKKAKAAR

-383 FNFKAKNI
+383 FNFKAKDI
-391 GYSSEEIKG
+391 TYSSDEISGK
-400 EIVSLTVKEKSG
+400 IVVLTVKEKSG
-412 LTIERLNTEFFY
+412 LDIEKLSTEFFY
-424 GPKKAYLKDLYLKTP
+424 GSKKAYLKNLYLKTP
-439 NTLLKD
+439 KTLIKD
-445 RIEVAY
+445 RIEVSY
-451 NDISKIGDDLGNMA
+451 NDISKIGDDLGQMA
-465 LNASLSNS
+465 LNASLNNS

-487 STTNP
+487 RNTNP
-492 FASNQNAVLILNT
+492 FASNPNAVLLLNT
-505 ELKGTVN
+505 ELKGKIN

-517 YFEISGIGSTRV
+517 YFEISGIGSTRL
-529 AASGRITGLPDVEKS
+529 AASGRITGLPDMNQAN
-544 YFDITIQDL
+544 FDITIQDL

-558 DIYAFLPKGT
+558 DIYAFLPKGS
-568 IPTTIEIPQQ
+568 IPNTIEIPQQ
-578 IDLKGKFT
+578 IALKGKFN
-586 GAVNNFQ
+586 GAINNFK
-593 TDIVLNSSFGTAK
+593 TDVVLNSSFGSAK
-606 AKGFFDQR
+606 AKGSFDQR
-614 QKDREKYNLKVA
+614 LKDREKYDMQVS

-652 TGLNPKTADATIK
+652 TGLNPKTANATVK
-665 GLLAKADFNGY
+665 GLLAKAEFNGY

-687 SKGLFDITAGMT
+687 RSGLFDITAGMT
-699 DPNLDFDLTANGKF
+699 DPNLDFDLVANGKF
-713 DGKYPEVKLKLNLD
+713 DDKYPQVKLKLNLD

-746 VIADIANAD
+746 INADIANAD
-755 PDMLNGTIGLNRI
+755 PDMLNGTIGLNKI

-773 KDPIILDSISIV
+773 KEPIILDSISIV
-785 AITTV
+785 ALTTA
-790 DTTSLRIRSQFM
+790 DTTSIRIKSQFI
-802 KADFKGKYKLS
+802 KVDFTGKYKLT
-813 QMPIALQN
+813 QLPIALQN
-821 TISHYYD
+821 TISRYYD

-843 FNIYIDNDPVIKQLI
+843 FNIYVDNDPVIKQLI
-858 PALTGLEPIDIK
+858 PAITGLEPIDIK
-870 GSYTSV
+870 GSYASA
-876 NDSINII
+876 NDSITIN

-897 GGNIL
+897 GGTI
-902 IETKDDAIVYSLNID
+902 IVETKDDALVYALNID

-922 EFRLPYTSLTGD
+922 QFRLPYTSLTGD
-934 VKDNTVTYDF
+934 VKDNTVTYDL

-968 EIRLDSDHLLLNYE
+968 EIRLDPDHLILNYE
-982 SWVVNPENVI
+982 SWVVNPENII
-992 KFGPNGINADQ
+992 KIGPNGLNANS
-1003 FEISYKGNILK
+1003 FEISHEGNILK
-1014 LQSEGTQ
+1014 LQSQGKQ

-1026 KVDFSNFEI
+1026 EVAFTNFEI
-1035 ATIFNIIKKEQV
+1035 ATILNIIKKDQV
-1047 LMSGK
+1047 LMSGN
-1052 INGEAL
+1052 INGDAIIS
-1058 VNDLMGKPTFT
+1058 DLTGKPTFT
-1069 SDLQIDEFAFLEEPI
+1069 SDIQIDDFAFKEEPV
-1084 GTIKVQVESKGPDVL
+1084 GTIKFQVESKGPEVL
-1099 AANIGISGNDNQVD
+1099 AANIGITGNDNQVD
-1113 LIGTYGITSG
+1113 LSGTYGIKSG
-1123 AIDLNLDMNKFQMKS
+1123 AFDLVLDMDKFQMKS
-1138 AQGFSVGAIT
+1138 AQGFSMGSIT
-1148 DASGYLS
+1148 DGSGFLS
-1155 GKFKITG
+1155 SNLKITG
-1162 TTDNPSVNGDLNF
+1162 TTDKPAVVGDLNF

-1196 VVNNQ
+1196 VINNQ
-1201 GITFDKFSIYDEK
+1201 GITLDKFKIFDEK
-1214 DNDLVVNGKVLT
+1214 DNNLVIDGKILT
-1226 SDFRDYKFDLTV
+1226 SDFLNYNFDLTV
-1238 KSQNFRAINSKEKD
+1238 ISENFRAINSEAKD

-1271 IESPVISGD
+1271 IESPVISGN
-1280 LKINDDTKFTVVL
+1280 LKINEDTKFTVVL

-1309 VDQENSMLQQT
+1309 VDQDNAMLQQT
-1320 EKMQSA
+1320 NDMKAA

-1406 PGSYIIWNGEPT
+1406 PGSYLIWNVEPT

-1442 GATSTAVRNTYKQK
+1442 GAISSAVRNTYKQK
-1456 IPFQTLLKMKGELL
+1456 IPFQTLLKMEGELL

-1477 ILLPSGNYNVASDI
+1477 ILLPAGNYNVSSDI
-1491 VTASQTKLEQL
+1491 VTASQAKLERL

-1524 ENPFASEG
+1524 ENPFASEA

-1567 FDLDSSEDYS
+1567 FDLDSTEDYS
-1577 SGQMENR
+1577 TGQMENR

-1606 SFGLEGNEHENE
+1606 SFGLEGEERQNQ

-1645 KNEYQMALQGQ
+1645 KNEYQMAVQGQ
-1656 VIETGVAFVVTM
+1656 IIETGVAFVVTM

-1683 KEILRRDRER
+1683 KEMLRRDKER
-1693 KKEQKVREEAKKEKD
+1693 KKEQKEREAAKKKKD
-1708 FKEEKEKKNEE
+1708 FKEQKENKNEE

>member
-1 MKFLIFEFTLNS
+1 
-13 KFSKK
+13 
-18 KWRIH
+18 
-23 SYNMTKKLHPYVRKG
+23 MTTKIHPYVRKG
-38 LKIVLW
+38 FKIILW
-44 TIGLIFT
+44 IIGGVFT
-51 FLILLIVLIQLPP
+51 LLILIAVLIQLPA

-78 DKIKTPVKLDH
+78 NKIKTPVRLDH
-89 IFISFPK
+89 ISISFPK
-96 EVVIEGLYLEDQSK
+96 EVIIEGLYLQDQSN
-110 DTLISAGKIAVDISI
+110 DTLISAGKIAVDISL
-125 FKLISSEIEISSFEL
+125 FKLISSEVEISNFEL

-148 KDKNSVFN
+148 KTKDSVFN
-156 FDYIVAAFASNEPK
+156 FDYIVKAFATNEPK
-170 DPNSKS
+170 DPNSKP
-176 MKISVSKVKLDNVK
+176 MKISVSKVKLDNVQFK
-190 FNFED
+190 FID

-201 IAVKLLHFDTKFNKF
+201 VAVQLVHFDTKFNKF

-242 ERVAEASVQVADTVS
+242 EKVAETSVQVADTIS
-257 KRPDFDLKLGKI
+257 KRPDFNLKLGTIK
-269 RLSSIDV
+269 LTNIDV
-276 GYDNVGSKLNTG
+276 GYDNVSTSLDTG
-288 IKLKELLIKVNK
+288 IRLKELSLKVNE
-300 IDINNQLLDFDDFQ
+300 IDLNKQLLDFEDFQ

-330 IKTPDAD
+330 IKTPDTD

-342 QQGWTVKLNKA
+342 KEGWQVKLKNA
-353 EITKT
+353 AITKT
-358 DFKFDDDKKARSAR
+358 DFKFDDENKAKSAK
-372 GIDYAHLDLKD
+372 GIDYAHLDLKE
-383 FNFKAKNI
+383 FNLQAKDI
-391 GYSSEEIKG
+391 EYSSEEISGK
-400 EIVSLTVKEKSG
+400 IASLTVKEKSG
-412 LTIERLNTEFFY
+412 LNIQKLNTEFFY
-424 GPKKAYLKDLYLKTP
+424 GPKKAYLKDLYLQTP
-439 NTLLKD
+439 KTLLKD
-445 RIEVAY
+445 RIEVSY
-451 NDISKIGDDLGNMA
+451 RDIATIGDELGQMA
-465 LNASLSNS
+465 LEASLDNS

-487 STTNP
+487 SNTNP
-492 FASNQNAVLILNT
+492 FASNPNAVLLLNT
-505 ELKGTVN
+505 KLKGKIN

-517 YFEISGIGSTRV
+517 YFQISGIGSTRV
-529 AASGRITGLPDVEKS
+529 AASGRITGLPDMKKA
-544 YFDITIQDL
+544 YFDINIQDL

-568 IPTTIEIPQQ
+568 IPNTIEIPQQ
-578 IDLKGKFT
+578 IDLKGKFN
-586 GAVNNFQ
+586 GAINNFQ
-593 TDIVLNSSFGTAK
+593 TDIVLNSSFGSAK
-606 AKGFFDQR
+606 AKGYFDQR
-614 QKDREKYNLKVA
+614 QKDLEKYDMKISL
-626 LVNFNIGRLIKNDS
+626 LNFDIGRLIKNDS

-652 TGLNPKTADATIK
+652 TGLNPKTANATVK
-665 GLLAKADFNGY
+665 ALLAKAEFNGY

-687 SKGLFDITAGMT
+687 RSGLFDITAGMS
-699 DPNLDFDLTANGKF
+699 DPNLDFDLVANGAFDDKF
-713 DGKYPEVKLKLNLD
+713 PKGKMKLNLD

-746 VIADIANAD
+746 IVADITNGD
-755 PDMLNGTIGLNRI
+755 PDMLNGTLGLNRI
-768 QILQD
+768 QILMD

-785 AITTV
+785 AITTI
-790 DTTSLRIRSQFM
+790 DTTSLKIRSQFM
-802 KADFKGKYKLS
+802 KADFKGRYRLS
-813 QMPIALQN
+813 QMPTALQN

-843 FNIYIDNDPVIKQLI
+843 FNVYIDNDPVIKQLI
-858 PALTGLEPIDIK
+858 PALTGLEPINIK

-876 NDSINII
+876 NDSININ
-883 GSIPRLVYGKNTIA
+883 GSIPRLVYGQNTIS
-897 GGNIL
+897 GGSIL
-902 IETKDDAIVYSLNID
+902 IETKDDAVVYSVNID

-922 EFRLPYTSLTGD
+922 QFRLPYTSLSGD
-934 VKDNTVTYDF
+934 VKNNTVTYDF

-959 NVKQVDGTT
+959 NVKQVEGTT

-982 SWVVNPENVI
+982 AWTVNPENVVKI
-992 KFGPNGINADQ
+992 GPDGINADQ
-1003 FEISYKGNILK
+1003 FEISHQGNILK
-1014 LQSEGTQ
+1014 LQSQGNQ

-1026 KVDFSNFEI
+1026 RIDFTNFEI

-1052 INGEAL
+1052 INGNAV
-1058 VNDLMGKPTFT
+1058 VNDVMAKPTFT
-1069 SDLQIDEFAFLEEPI
+1069 SALQIDEFAFLEQPV
-1084 GTIKVQVESKGPDVL
+1084 GTIKIDVESKGPEVL
-1099 AANIGISGNDNQVD
+1099 AANIGITGNDNQVD
-1113 LIGTYGITSG
+1113 LVGTYGIKSG
-1123 AIDLNLDMNKFQMKS
+1123 AIDLDLDLDKFQMKS
-1138 AQGFSVGAIT
+1138 AQGFSMGAIT
-1148 DASGYLS
+1148 DASGFLS

-1162 TTDNPSVNGDLNF
+1162 TAENPSVLGDLNF
-1175 NDVAMRVTQLNSYF
+1175 NDVAMRVTQLNSVF
-1189 KNIDEKV
+1189 KHIDEKV
-1196 VVNNQ
+1196 VINSE
-1201 GITFDKFSIYDEK
+1201 GIIFDKFSIFDEK
-1214 DNDLVVNGKVLT
+1214 DNDLVVDGKVLT
-1226 SDFRDYKFDLTV
+1226 SNFRDYRFDLTV
-1238 KSQNFRAINSKEKD
+1238 NSENFRAINSEAKD
-1252 NDLFYGDLFID
+1252 NDLFYGDLFLD
-1263 MDLVVKGS
+1263 MDLIVKGS
-1271 IESPVISGD
+1271 VESPIISGN
-1280 LKINDDTKFTVVL
+1280 LKINEDTKFTVVL

-1309 VDQENSMLQQT
+1309 VDQDNAMLQQT
-1320 EKMQSA
+1320 EEMKSA
-1326 VNSSELLGMDVAV
+1326 VNSSALLGMDVAV

-1356 NGDYL
+1356 NGDFL

-1386 FTEGA
+1386 VTEGA

-1406 PGSYIIWNGEPT
+1406 PGSYLIWNGEPT
-1418 SANIDIT
+1418 SADIDIT

-1442 GATSTAVRNTYKQK
+1442 GATSAAVRNTYKQK

-1477 ILLPSGNYNVASDI
+1477 ILLPSGNYNVAADI

-1524 ENPFASEG
+1524 ENPFASEA

-1567 FDLDSSEDYS
+1567 FDLDSTEDYS

-1606 SFGLEGNEHENE
+1606 SFGLEGEQHENQ
-1618 EANNIAGDLSAAY
+1618 EANNIAGDISAAY

-1683 KEILRRDRER
+1683 KDLLARNRQREKEQQER
-1693 KKEQKVREEAKKEKD
+1693 EDKKKKEE

>member
-1 MKFLIFEFTLNS
+1 MTTKLN
-13 KFSKK
+13 
-18 KWRIH
+18 
-23 SYNMTKKLHPYVRKG
+23 PYVRKG
-38 LKIVLW
+38 LKIILW
-44 TIGLIFT
+44 IVGGIFT
-51 FLILLIVLIQLPP
+51 LLILIAVLIQLPA

-78 DKIKTPVKLDH
+78 DKIKTPVRLEQ
-89 IFISFPK
+89 ISISFPK
-96 EVVIEGLYLEDQSK
+96 EVVIKGLYLEDQSK
-110 DTLISAGKIAVDISI
+110 DTLISAGMIAVDISI
-125 FKLISSEIEISSFEL
+125 FKLISSEIEISNFEL

-148 KDKNSVFN
+148 KTKDSVFN
-156 FDYIVAAFASNEPK
+156 FDYIVQAFASNEPK
-170 DPNSKS
+170 DPNSKP

-190 FNFED
+190 FNFDD

-201 IAVKLLHFDTKFNKF
+201 VAVRLVHFDTKFNKF

-242 ERVAEASVQVADTVS
+242 EKVAETSVQVADTVS
-257 KRPDFDLKLGKI
+257 KRPDFNLKLGTVK
-269 RLSSIDV
+269 LTNIDV
-276 GYDNVGSKLNTG
+276 GYDNVSTNLDTG
-288 IKLKELLIKVNK
+288 IKLKELSIKVNE
-300 IDINNQLLDFDDFQ
+300 IDLNKQLLDFEDFQ

-330 IKTPDAD
+330 IKTPNAD
-337 TTAIK
+337 TTSIK
-342 QQGWTVKLNKA
+342 QEGWKVKLKNA
-353 EITKT
+353 AITKT
-358 DFKFDDDKKARSAR
+358 DFKFDDEKKATSAK
-372 GIDYAHLDLKD
+372 GIDYAHLDLQD
-383 FNFKAKNI
+383 FNLKAKDI
-391 GYSSEEIKG
+391 AYSSEEISGK
-400 EIVSLTVKEKSG
+400 IASLTVKEKSG
-412 LTIERLNTEFFY
+412 LNIQKLNTEFFY
-424 GPKKAYLKDLYLKTP
+424 GPKKAYLKDLYLQTP
-439 NTLLKD
+439 KTLLKD
-445 RIEVAY
+445 RIEVSY
-451 NDISKIGDDLGNMA
+451 NDIATLGDELGQMA
-465 LNASLSNS
+465 LDASLDNS

-487 STTNP
+487 RNTNP
-492 FASNQNAVLILNT
+492 FASNPNAVLLLNT
-505 ELKGTVN
+505 ELKGKIN

-529 AASGRITGLPDVEKS
+529 AASGRITGLPDMEKA

-568 IPTTIEIPQQ
+568 IPNTIEIPQQ
-578 IDLKGKFT
+578 IALKGKFN
-586 GAVNNFQ
+586 GAINNFQ
-593 TDIVLNSSFGTAK
+593 TDIVLNSSFGSAK
-606 AKGFFDQR
+606 AKGLFDQR
-614 QKDREKYNLKVA
+614 QKNREKYDMKVS
-626 LVNFNIGRLIKNDS
+626 LLNFDVGRLIKNDS

-652 TGLNPKTADATIK
+652 TGLDPKTANATIK
-665 GLLAKADFNGY
+665 ALLAKAEFNGY

-687 SKGLFDITAGMT
+687 RSGLFDISAGMT
-699 DPNLDFDLTANGKF
+699 DPNLDFDLVADGKF
-713 DGKYPEVKLKLNLD
+713 DGKYPEVKMKLNLD

-746 VIADIANAD
+746 VVADITNAD
-755 PDMLNGTIGLNRI
+755 PDMLNGTVGLNRI

-773 KDPIILDSISIV
+773 KDPIILDSISIIAV
-785 AITTV
+785 TTV
-790 DTTSLRIRSQFM
+790 DTTSLKIRSQFM

-828 TTKQPKKETADQQLA
+828 TTNQPKKETEDQQLA

-858 PALTGLEPIDIK
+858 PALTGLEPINIK

-876 NDSINII
+876 NDSISIN

-897 GGNIL
+897 GGTL
-902 IETKDDAIVYSLNID
+902 LVETKDNAITYSLNID
-917 EIMND
+917 EIMN
-922 EFRLPYTSLTGD
+922 EQFRLPYTSLTGD
-934 VKDNTVTYDF
+934 VKDNTLTYDL
-944 HMRDKKKDDLYVIGG
+944 HMRDKEKKDLYVIGG
-959 NVKQVDGTT
+959 DLKQVEGST
-968 EIRLDSDHLLLNYE
+968 EIRLDPDHLILNYE
-982 SWVVNPENVI
+982 SWIVNPENVI
-992 KFGPNGINADQ
+992 TIGPNGLNADQ
-1003 FEISYKGNILK
+1003 FEISHEGNILK
-1014 LQSEGTQ
+1014 LQSDGTQ

-1026 KVDFSNFEI
+1026 KVDFTNFEI
-1035 ATIFNIIKKEQV
+1035 ATIFTIIKKDEV

-1052 INGEAL
+1052 INGDAV

-1069 SDLQIDEFAFLEEPI
+1069 SDLQIDDFAFLEEPV

-1099 AANIGISGNDNQVD
+1099 DANIGITGNDNQVD
-1113 LIGTYGITSG
+1113 LAGTYGIKSG
-1123 AIDLNLDMNKFQMKS
+1123 EIDLNLDLDKFQMKS
-1138 AQGFSVGAIT
+1138 AQGFSMGAIT

-1162 TTDNPSVNGDLNF
+1162 TSDNPSVIGDLDF
-1175 NDVAMRVTQLNSYF
+1175 NDVAMRVTQLNSVF

-1196 VVNNQ
+1196 MVNNQ

-1214 DNDLVVNGKVLT
+1214 DNDLVIDGKVLT
-1226 SDFRDYKFDLTV
+1226 TDFRDYKFDLTV
-1238 KSQNFRAINSKEKD
+1238 KSENFRAINSEAKD

-1263 MDLVVKGS
+1263 MDLLVKGS
-1271 IESPVISGD
+1271 VESPVISGN
-1280 LKINDDTKFTVVL
+1280 LKINEDTKFTVVL

-1309 VDQENSMLQQT
+1309 VDQDNATLQQT
-1320 EKMQSA
+1320 ENMKSA

-1406 PGSYIIWNGEPT
+1406 PGSYLIWNGEPT

-1442 GATSTAVRNTYKQK
+1442 GATSAAVRNTYKQK
-1456 IPFQTLLKMKGELL
+1456 IPFQTLLQMKGELL

-1502 RQEPSELNKQV
+1502 RQQPSELNKQV

-1524 ENPFASEG
+1524 ENPFSSEA

-1567 FDLDSSEDYS
+1567 FDLDSTEDYS

-1606 SFGLEGNEHENE
+1606 SFGLEGEEHKNQ

-1631 SLTSDGRYKVRAYR
+1631 SLTTDGRYKVRAYR

-1668 DYNKFRELFHRSQEE
+1668 DYNKFRELFHRS
-1683 KEILRRDRER
+1683 
-1693 KKEQKVREEAKKEKD
+1693 
-1708 FKEEKEKKNEE
+1708 KEEKELLARDNKRKEEQKEREEKKKKEEFKEDKKNEE

>member
-1 MKFLIFEFTLNS
+1 M
-13 KFSKK
+13 
-18 KWRIH
+18 
-23 SYNMTKKLHPYVRKG
+23 RKG
-38 LKIVLW
+38 LKIILW
-44 TIGLIFT
+44 IVGGIFAL
-51 FLILLIVLIQLPP
+51 LILLAVLIQLPP
-64 VQNFAKD
+64 VQEFAKN

-78 DKIKTPVKLDH
+78 DKIKTPVRLDY
-89 IFISFPK
+89 ISISFPK
-96 EVVIEGLYLEDQSK
+96 EVVLKGLYLEDQSK
-110 DTLISAGKIAVDISI
+110 DTLVSAGKIAVDISI
-125 FKLISSEIEISSFEL
+125 FKLLSSEVEISNFEL

-148 KDKNSVFN
+148 KTKDSVFN
-156 FDYIVAAFASNEPK
+156 FDYIVKAFASNEPK
-170 DPNSKS
+170 DPNANS

-190 FNFED
+190 FHFDD

-201 IAVKLLHFDTKFNKF
+201 IAVKLVHFDTKFNKF

-221 KFDIPYINLDGVKLM
+221 KFDIPHINLDGLKLM
-236 LDQGAV
+236 LDQSAV
-242 ERVAEASVQVADTVS
+242 ERVAETSVQVADTIS
-257 KRPDFDLKLGKI
+257 KRPDFNLKLGTIK
-269 RLSSIDV
+269 LTNVDV
-276 GYDNVGSKLNTG
+276 GYDNVSTHLDTG
-288 IKLKELLIKVNK
+288 IKLKELSIKVNE
-300 IDINNQLLDFDDFQ
+300 IDLNKQLLDFEDFQ

-337 TTAIK
+337 TTSIK
-342 QQGWTVKLNKA
+342 QEGWKVKLKNA
-353 EITKT
+353 AVTKT
-358 DFKFDDDKKARSAR
+358 DFKFDDEKKAKSAR

-383 FNFKAKNI
+383 FNFKAKDI
-391 GYSSEEIKG
+391 VYSSEEISGK
-400 EIVSLTVKEKSG
+400 IASLTVQEKSG
-412 LTIERLNTEFFY
+412 LNIEKLSTEFFY

-439 NTLLKD
+439 KTLLKD
-445 RIEVAY
+445 RIEVSY
-451 NDISKIGDDLGNMA
+451 NDISTIGDELGQMA
-465 LNASLSNS
+465 LDASLNDS
-473 KIAFSDILIFAPQL
+473 KIAFSDILILAPQL
-487 STTNP
+487 SNTNP
-492 FASNQNAVLILNT
+492 FASNPNAVLLLNA
-505 ELKGTVN
+505 ELKGKVN

-517 YFEISGIGSTRV
+517 YFEISGIGSTRL
-529 AASGRITGLPDVEKS
+529 AASGRITGLPDMNKA

-568 IPTTIEIPQQ
+568 IPNTIEIPQQ
-578 IDLKGKFT
+578 IALKGKFN
-586 GAVNNFQ
+586 GAINNFK
-593 TDIVLNSSFGTAK
+593 TDIVLKSSFGSAK
-606 AKGFFDQR
+606 AIGFFDQR
-614 QKDREKYNLKVA
+614 QKDREKYDMKVS
-626 LVNFNIGRLIKNDS
+626 LLNFDVGRLIKNDS

-652 TGLNPKTADATIK
+652 TGLNPKTANATVK
-665 GLLAKADFNGY
+665 ALLAKAEFNGY

-687 SKGLFDITAGMT
+687 RSGLFDVTAGMS
-699 DPNLDFDLTANGKF
+699 DPNLDFDLVADGKF
-713 DGKYPEVKLKLNLD
+713 DGKYPEVKMKLNLD

-746 VIADIANAD
+746 IDADIANAD
-755 PDMLNGTIGLNRI
+755 PDMLNGTIGLNKI

-773 KDPIILDSISIV
+773 KEPIILDSISIV
-785 AITTV
+785 AVTTV
-790 DTTSLRIRSQFM
+790 DTTSLIIRSQFM

-813 QMPIALQN
+813 QLPTALQN

-828 TTKQPKKETADQQLA
+828 TTEQPKKETADQQLA

-858 PALTGLEPIDIK
+858 PALTGLEPINIK

-876 NDSINII
+876 NDSININ

-897 GGNIL
+897 GGTL
-902 IETKDDAIVYSLNID
+902 LVETKDDALVYSLNID

-922 EFRLPYTSLTGD
+922 QFRLPYTSLTGD
-934 VKDNTVTYDF
+934 VKDNTLTYDL

-959 NVKQVDGTT
+959 NVKQVKGTT
-968 EIRLDSDHLLLNYE
+968 EIRLDADHLLLNYE
-982 SWVVNPENVI
+982 AWKVNPENII
-992 KFGPNGINADQ
+992 KIGPDGIIADQ
-1003 FEISYKGNILK
+1003 FELSHEGNVLK
-1014 LQSEGTQ
+1014 VQSQGTQ

-1026 KVDFSNFEI
+1026 KVDFTNFEI
-1035 ATIFNIIKKEQV
+1035 ATILNIIKKDKV
-1047 LMSGK
+1047 LMSGT
-1052 INGEAL
+1052 INGDAV
-1058 VNDLMGKPTFT
+1058 VNDLTGKPTFT
-1069 SDLQIDEFAFLEEPI
+1069 SDLSIDDFAFREEPV
-1084 GTIKVQVESKGPDVL
+1084 GTIKIQVESKGPEAL
-1099 AANIGISGNDNQVD
+1099 AANIGITGNDNQVV
-1113 LIGTYGITSG
+1113 LKGTYGIKSG
-1123 AIDLNLDMNKFQMKS
+1123 AVNLDLDMDKFQMKS
-1138 AQGFSVGAIT
+1138 AQGFSMGAIT

-1162 TTDNPSVNGDLNF
+1162 TSDKPSVNGDLNF
-1175 NDVAMRVTQLNSYF
+1175 NDVAMRVTQLNSFF
-1189 KNIDEKV
+1189 KNIDEKI
-1196 VVNNQ
+1196 VVNNE
-1201 GITFDKFSIYDEK
+1201 GIFFDKFSIYDEK

-1226 SDFRDYKFDLTV
+1226 TDFIDYKFDLTV
-1238 KSQNFRAINSKEKD
+1238 KSENFRAINSEAKD

-1271 IESPVISGD
+1271 IESPIISGD
-1280 LKINDDTKFTVVL
+1280 LKINEDTKFTVVL

-1298 GIADREGIVEF
+1298 GIAYREGIVEF
-1309 VDQENSMLQQT
+1309 VDQENAMLQQT
-1320 EKMQSA
+1320 EDMKSA

-1356 NGDYL
+1356 NGDFL

-1386 FTEGA
+1386 VTEGA

-1406 PGSYIIWNGEPT
+1406 PGSYLIWNGEPT

-1442 GATSTAVRNTYKQK
+1442 GATSAGVRNMYKQK

-1491 VTASQTKLEQL
+1491 VTASQNKLEQL
-1502 RQEPSELNKQV
+1502 RQQPSELNKQV

-1524 ENPFASEG
+1524 ENPFSSEA

-1567 FDLDSSEDYS
+1567 FDLDSTEDYS

-1606 SFGLEGNEHENE
+1606 SFGLEGEEHKNQ

-1668 DYNKFRELFHRSQEE
+1668 DYNKFRELFHKSKEE
-1683 KEILRRDRER
+1683 KELLQREKDR
-1693 KKEQKVREEAKKEKD
+1693 KEQQKAREEAKKKED

>member
-1 MKFLIFEFTLNS
+1 MCLINAH
-13 KFSKK
+13 
-18 KWRIH
+18 RIH
-23 SYNMTKKLHPYVRKG
+23 SENMTKKIHPYVRKG
-38 LKIVLW
+38 LKILLW
-44 TIGLIFT
+44 IVGGIFT
-51 FLILLIVLIQLPP
+51 LLILIAVLIQLPP

-71 KAVTFLQ
+71 KAVSFLEG
-78 DKIKTPVKLDH
+78 KIKTPVRLEH
-89 IFISFPK
+89 ISIVFPK
-96 EVVIEGLYLEDQSK
+96 EVVLEGIYLEDQSK
-110 DTLISAGKIAVDISI
+110 DTLLSAGRIGVDISL
-125 FKLISSEIEISSFEL
+125 FKLISSEVEISSFEL

-148 KDKNSVFN
+148 KNKDSVFN
-156 FDYIVAAFASNEPK
+156 FDYIVQAFASNEPK
-170 DPNSKS
+170 DPNATP

-190 FNFED
+190 FKFDD

-201 IAVKLLHFDTKFNKF
+201 IAVGLIHFDTKFNKF

-221 KFDIPYINLDGVKLM
+221 KFDIPYINLDGLKLM

-242 ERVAEASVQVADTVS
+242 ERVAETSVQVADTIS
-257 KRPDFDLKLGKI
+257 QRPDFDLKLGKI
-269 RLSSIDV
+269 KLTRIDV
-276 GYDNVGSKLNTG
+276 GYDNANSFLDTG
-288 IKLKELLIKVNK
+288 IKLKELSIVVNK
-300 IDINNQLLDFDDFQ
+300 IDLTNQLLDFDDFQ

-342 QQGWTVKLNKA
+342 QEGWTVKLKNA

-358 DFKFDDDKKARSAR
+358 DFKFDDEKKAKQSQ

-383 FNFKAKNI
+383 FNFKAKDI
-391 GYSSEEIKG
+391 AYSSAEISGKLA
-400 EIVSLTVKEKSG
+400 SLTVKEKSG
-412 LTIERLNTEFFY
+412 LNIEKLSTEFFY

-445 RIEVAY
+445 NIAVEY
-451 NDISKIGDDLGNMA
+451 NDIATIGDNLGQMT
-465 LNASLSNS
+465 LNASLNNT

-487 STTNP
+487 RNTNP
-492 FASNQNAVLILNT
+492 FASNPNAILLLNT
-505 ELKGTVN
+505 ELKGKID

-517 YFEISGIGSTRV
+517 YFEISGIGSTRL
-529 AASGRITGLPDVEKS
+529 AASGRITGLPDMNKA
-544 YFDITIQDL
+544 YFDIIIQDL

-568 IPTTIEIPQQ
+568 IPNTIEIPQQ
-578 IDLKGKFT
+578 IDLKGKFN

-593 TDIVLNSSFGTAK
+593 TDIVLNSSFGSAK

-614 QKDREKYNLKVA
+614 LKDHEKYDMNVSL
-626 LVNFNIGRLIKNDS
+626 LNFDVGRLIKNDS

-652 TGLNPKTADATIK
+652 TGLNPKTANATVK
-665 GLLAKADFNGY
+665 ALLAKAEFNGY

-687 SKGLFDITAGMT
+687 RSGLFDVSAGMS
-699 DPNLDFDLTANGKF
+699 DPNLDFDLVADGKF
-713 DGKYPEVKLKLNLD
+713 DGKYPKVKMKLNLD

-746 VIADIANAD
+746 IDADIANAD

-790 DTTSLRIRSQFM
+790 DTTSLKIRSQFM

-876 NDSINII
+876 NDSINIS

-897 GGNIL
+897 GGKIL
-902 IETKDDAIVYSLNID
+902 IETKDDAIVYALNID

-934 VKDNTVTYDF
+934 VKDNTITYDF

-959 NVKQVDGTT
+959 NVKQIDGTT
-968 EIRLDSDHLLLNYE
+968 EIRLDPDHLLLNYE
-982 SWVVNPENVI
+982 SWTVNPENVI
-992 KFGPNGINADQ
+992 KIGPNGINANE
-1003 FEISYKGNILK
+1003 FEISYEGNILK
-1014 LQSEGTQ
+1014 LQSEGNQ

-1026 KVDFSNFEI
+1026 KVDFTNFEI

-1047 LMSGK
+1047 LMSGR
-1052 INGEAL
+1052 INGDA
-1058 VNDLMGKPTFT
+1058 VVSDLMGKPTFT
-1069 SDLQIDEFAFLEEPI
+1069 SDLQIDEFAFLEEPV
-1084 GTIKVQVESKGPDVL
+1084 GTIKVQVESKGPEVL
-1099 AANIGISGNDNQVD
+1099 AAAIGISGNDNQVD
-1113 LIGTYGITSG
+1113 LTGTYGITSG
-1123 AIDLNLDMNKFQMKS
+1123 AINLDLDLDKFKMKS
-1138 AQGFSVGAIT
+1138 AQGFSMGAIT

-1162 TTDNPSVNGDLNF
+1162 TTEKPSVNGDLNF
-1175 NDVAMRVTQLNSYF
+1175 NDVAMRVTQLNSVF

-1201 GITFDKFSIYDEK
+1201 GIIFDKFSIFDEK
-1214 DNDLVVNGKVLT
+1214 DNDLVVDGRVLT

-1238 KSQNFRAINSKEKD
+1238 KSQNFRAINSEAKD

-1263 MDLVVKGS
+1263 MDLLVKGS
-1271 IESPVISGD
+1271 VESPVISGN
-1280 LKINDDTKFTVVL
+1280 LKINEDTKFTVVL

-1309 VDQENSMLQQT
+1309 VDQDNVMLQQT
-1320 EKMQSA
+1320 EQMKSA
-1326 VNSSELLGMDVAV
+1326 VNSSQLLGMDVAV

-1406 PGSYIIWNGEPT
+1406 PGSYLIWNGEPT
-1418 SANIDIT
+1418 SANVDIT

-1456 IPFQTLLKMKGELL
+1456 IPFQTLLKMNGELL

-1491 VTASQTKLEQL
+1491 ITASQAKLEQL

-1524 ENPFASEG
+1524 ENPFASEA

-1553 NDLAGDLIKGVQLD
+1553 NNLAGDLIKGVQID

-1577 SGQMENR
+1577 SGKMENK

-1606 SFGLEGNEHENE
+1606 SFGIEGEQHENQ
-1618 EANNIAGDLSAAY
+1618 EANNIAGDLSADYA
-1631 SLTSDGRYKVRAYR
+1631 LTSDGRYKVRAYS

-1656 VIETGVAFVVTM
+1656 VVETGVAFVVTM
-1668 DYNKFRELFHRSQEE
+1668 DYNKFRELFHRSQAEKDLLAREREQKKQLKAREE
-1683 KEILRRDRER
+1683 KK
-1693 KKEQKVREEAKKEKD
+1693 KKEEI
-1708 FKEEKEKKNEE
+1708 KEEKETNNEE